1 MRIAVAVV
9 AVSLLLAGCATPSQR
24 IATKL
29 TQYGVPP
36 TQAQC
41 MGDRLAS
48 RLTRAQM
55 QRLADL
61 AHLDPDRIGK
71 MTVAEIAETL
81 GETGD
86 PAIVAEVIR
95 SGLICLS

>member
-1 MRIAVAVV
+1 MRAAV
-9 AVSLLLAGCATPSQR
+9 LLLPLLLLPACATPAER

-36 TQAQC
+36 VQARC

-48 RLTRAQM
+48 RLTRAQL

-61 AHLDPDRIGK
+61 AQLDPDRVGR
-71 MTVAEIAETL
+71 MTVAEIAQTL
-81 GETGD
+81 GEQGD
-86 PAIVAEVIR
+86 PAVVAEVIR
-95 SGLICLS
+95 TGLVCLA